1 MNDNKDLQNNE
12 ITNAEIKEEKAV
24 KKSEKK
30 AKKPSKIGAFFKS
43 RNARRGSVA
52 ILLTVLFIAIVVGLN
67 LIANLLTARFPA
79 LSADLTTNNVYELTE
94 PSVEFMSQLKK
105 DVNVYVLMEEKSLES
120 GGEYNVQVNK
130 LLHAFDRESTHLNL
144 QYINLT
150 KQPTFTTSYPDVNWS
165 GASYLML
172 VEHGDD
178 YIAVSSEDVF
188 TYNEEYLSYYG
199 EYVAEGQNLEQA
211 LLTAILNVT
220 TEEKVG
226 VTVLSGHGELEST
239 ALNSLLSNNAY
250 SVETVNLLNAEIKDD
265 SQFVILF
272 APATDLDKDTYDTL
286 VDWLYNEG
294 EYGHTLLY
302 VPNDTVTAETPNID
316 TLLEEW
322 GMAINKSWI
331 FETDAQYM
339 TNSMYPN
346 LISIY
351 NYDSTEFSSNIR
363 DTSVPVVMMY
373 CMPIDFID
381 PNITS
386 LLSSSTSAVE
396 MPLDADEKWDYNDEE
411 PKELVGA
418 AISTSGNEDNTKS
431 SNVVV
436 FGSYSAFS
444 ESALSATNFNNSA
457 YIINLFN
464 TIAQRDDA
472 TITVEGKALNT
483 NELGITSTF
492 TVTMLSIVFRYLI
505 PIAVVV
511 VGIVMWLRRRHK

>member
-1 MNDNKDLQNNE
+1 MKNNKEMEKILSSDS
-12 ITNAEIKEEKAV
+12 EIKV
-24 KKSEKK
+24 EKK
-30 AKKPSKIGAFFKS
+30 AKKPSKIGAFLKS
-43 RNARRGSVA
+43 RNAKRGTISIV
-52 ILLTVLFIAIVVGLN
+52 LTVLFIVAVVGVN
-67 LIANLLTARFPA
+67 IIATTLTNRFPV
-79 LSADLTTNNVYELTE
+79 LSADLTSNDVYELTQ
-94 PSVEFMSQLKK
+94 PSVEFMAELEK
-105 DVNVYVLMEEKSLES
+105 DVNVYVLMEEKTLES
-120 GGEYNVQVNK
+120 QGEYNVQVNK
-130 LLHAFDRESTHLNL
+130 LLQAFDRESTHFNL
-144 QYINLT
+144 EYINLT
-150 KQPTFTTSYPDVNWS
+150 KQPTFTTAYPDVNWS

-178 YIAVSSEDVF
+178 YIAVSNEDVF

-226 VTVLSGHGELEST
+226 ITVLSGHGELEST

-272 APATDLDKDTYDTL
+272 APATDIDKDTYDTL

-302 VPNDTVTAETPNID
+302 VPNDTVTADTPNID

-322 GMAINKSWI
+322 GMAVDKSWI

-351 NYDSTEFSSNIR
+351 NYDETEFSSGIR
-363 DTSVPVVMMY
+363 DTSIPVVMMY
-373 CMPIDFID
+373 CMPVEFID
-381 PNITS
+381 PNVTS
-386 LLSSSTSAVE
+386 LLSSSTSAVK
-396 MPLDADEKWDYNDEE
+396 MPLDADENWDYNEEE
-411 PKELVGA
+411 PQKLVGA

-431 SNVVV
+431 SNVIV

-444 ESALSATNFNNSA
+444 DAALSATNFNNSA

-464 TIAQRDDA
+464 TIAERDDA
-472 TITVEGKALNT
+472 TITVEGKTLNE
-483 NELGITSTF
+483 NELSITSSF
-492 TVTMLSIVFRYLI
+492 TVTMLSIIFRYLV

-511 VGIVMWLRRRHK
+511 VGVVMWLRRRHK